1 MKLKNKLFKN
11 FILAILVVLFSTTNF
26 AYAHGAR
33 LRAMKPMIEK
43 YAIVM
48 VAIVVASFALYV
60 GLYIYNR
67 LLAMKKLKNF
77 TESNSSLKTPET
89 VENSVTMYITK
100 NRLK

>member
-1 MKLKNKLFKN
+1 MKNKFFQN

-26 AYAHGAR
+26 AYAYGAR

-48 VAIVVASFALYV
+48 IAIVIASFVLFI
-60 GLYIYNR
+60 GLSLYNR
-67 LLAMKKLKNF
+67 LLTLKQLSKFKEAN
-77 TESNSSLKTPET
+77 TSLKTPES
-89 VENSVTMYITK
+89 VEDSITMYITK

>member
-1 MKLKNKLFKN
+1 MKLKNKFFQN

-48 VAIVVASFALYV
+48 VAIVVASFVLFI
-60 GLYIYNR
+60 GLSLYNR
-67 LLAMKKLKNF
+67 LLALKQLSKFKDAN
-77 TESNSSLKTPET
+77 TSLKTPES
-89 VENSVTMYITK
+89 VEDSITMYITK

>member
-1 MKLKNKLFKN
+1 MKNKLFNN
-11 FILAILVVLFSTTNF
+11 FILAILVVLFSTTNI

-48 VAIVVASFALYV
+48 VSIVVASFALYV
-60 GLYIYNR
+60 GLSIYNR

>member
-1 MKLKNKLFKN
+1 MKNKLFNN

-26 AYAHGAR
+26 AYSHGAR

-60 GLYIYNR
+60 GLSIYNR
-67 LLAMKKLKNF
+67 LLAIKKLKNF

>member
-1 MKLKNKLFKN
+1 MKLKNKLFNN
-11 FILAILVVLFSTTNF
+11 FILAILVVLFSATNT
-26 AYAHGAR
+26 AYAYGAR
-33 LRAMKPMIEK
+33 LHALKPIIEK
-43 YAIVM
+43 YLAAM

-60 GLYIYNR
+60 GLSIYNR

>member
-1 MKLKNKLFKN
+1 MKNKLFNN

-26 AYAHGAR
+26 AYAHCVR

-60 GLYIYNR
+60 GLSIYNR

>member
-1 MKLKNKLFKN
+1 MKLKNKLFNN
-11 FILAILVVLFSTTNF
+11 FILAILVVLFSTTNT
-26 AYAHGAR
+26 AYAHGAK

-60 GLYIYNR
+60 GLSIYNR

-77 TESNSSLKTPET
+77 QLK
-89 VENSVTMYITK
+89 S
-100 NRLK
+100 

>member
-1 MKLKNKLFKN
+1 MKLKNKLINNFK
-11 FILAILVVLFSTTNF
+11 LAILVVLFSTTNT

-60 GLYIYNR
+60 GLSIYNR

-89 VENSVTMYITK
+89 VENSITMYITK

>member
-1 MKLKNKLFKN
+1 MKNKLINNFK
-11 FILAILVVLFSTTNF
+11 LAILVVLFSTTNT
-26 AYAHGAR
+26 AYAHGAK

-60 GLYIYNR
+60 GLSIYNR

>member
-1 MKLKNKLFKN
+1 MKNKLFHN
-11 FILAILVVLFSTTNF
+11 FILAILVVLFSTTNT
-26 AYAHGAR
+26 AYAHGAK

-48 VAIVVASFALYV
+48 VAIVVASFTLYV
-60 GLYIYNR
+60 GLSIYNR
-67 LLAMKKLKNF
+67 LLAMNKLKNF

>member
-1 MKLKNKLFKN
+1 
-11 FILAILVVLFSTTNF
+11 
-26 AYAHGAR
+26 
-33 LRAMKPMIEK
+33 
-43 YAIVM
+43 M
-48 VAIVVASFALYV
+48 VAIVVVSFALYV
-60 GLYIYNR
+60 GLSIYNR

>member
-1 MKLKNKLFKN
+1 MKNKLFNN
-11 FILAILVVLFSTTNF
+11 FILAILVVLFSTTNT
-26 AYAHGAR
+26 AYAHGAK

-48 VAIVVASFALYV
+48 VAIVVASFTLYV
-60 GLYIYNR
+60 GLSIYNR

>member
-1 MKLKNKLFKN
+1 MKNKLFNN

-26 AYAHGAR
+26 AYAHGAK
-33 LRAMKPMIEK
+33 LRAMKPMIGK

-48 VAIVVASFALYV
+48 LAIVVASFALYV
-60 GLYIYNR
+60 GLSIYNR

>member
-1 MKLKNKLFKN
+1 MKLKNKLINNFK
-11 FILAILVVLFSTTNF
+11 LAILVVLFSTTNT

-60 GLYIYNR
+60 GLSIYNR

>member
-1 MKLKNKLFKN
+1 MKSKFFQK
-11 FILAILVVLFSTTNF
+11 IIMAILVVLFSTTNF

-48 VAIVVASFALYV
+48 IAIVVVSFALYV
-60 GLYIYNR
+60 GLSIYNR
-67 LLAMKKLKNF
+67 LLAMKKLKKF

>member
-1 MKLKNKLFKN
+1 MKNKLINNFK
-11 FILAILVVLFSTTNF
+11 LAILVVLFSTTNT
-26 AYAHGAR
+26 AYAHGAK

-43 YAIVM
+43 YSIVM

-60 GLYIYNR
+60 GLSIYNR

>member
-1 MKLKNKLFKN
+1 MKNKLINNFK
-11 FILAILVVLFSTTNF
+11 LAILVVLFSTTNT
-26 AYAHGAR
+26 AYAHGAK

-48 VAIVVASFALYV
+48 VSIVVASFALYV
-60 GLYIYNR
+60 GLSIYNR

>member
-1 MKLKNKLFKN
+1 MKNKLINNFK
-11 FILAILVVLFSTTNF
+11 LAILVVLFSTTNT

-60 GLYIYNR
+60 GLSIYNR

-89 VENSVTMYITK
+89 VENSITMYITK

>member
-1 MKLKNKLFKN
+1 MKLKNKLFNN
-11 FILAILVVLFSTTNF
+11 FILAILVVLFSTTNT
-26 AYAHGAR
+26 AYAHGAK
-33 LRAMKPMIEK
+33 LRAMKLMIEK

-60 GLYIYNR
+60 GLSIYNR

>member
-1 MKLKNKLFKN
+1 MKNKLFNN
-11 FILAILVVLFSTTNF
+11 FILAILVVLFSTTNT
-26 AYAHGAR
+26 AYAHGAK

-48 VAIVVASFALYV
+48 VAIVASFALYV
-60 GLYIYNR
+60 GLSIYNR
-67 LLAMKKLKNF
+67 LLAMKKLKKF